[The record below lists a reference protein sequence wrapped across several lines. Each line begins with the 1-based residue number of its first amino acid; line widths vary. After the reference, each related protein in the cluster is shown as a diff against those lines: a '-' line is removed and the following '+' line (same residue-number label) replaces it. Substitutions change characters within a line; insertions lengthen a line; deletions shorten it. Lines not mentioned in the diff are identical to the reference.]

1 MEIDISPST
10 PEKEWS
16 PPADSQIGDGE
27 DSAPN
32 NTLDLL
38 KPIAETLNSSGG
50 GVAQSQPKIIGGFSV
65 TLTKVPTL
73 QHSYSNGSFVRP
85 SVCSDF
91 KQLMFELFYRIQNRY
106 HTS

>member
-38 KPIAETLNSSGG
+38 KPIADTLNSSGG
-50 GVAQSQPKIIGGFSV
+50 GAAQSQPKIIGGFSV

-73 QHSYSNGSFVRP
+73 LSYNNGSSVR
-85 SVCSDF
+85 
-91 KQLMFELFYRIQNRY
+91 LL
-106 HTS
+106 

>member
-16 PPADSQIGDGE
+16 PPADSHIGEGE

-38 KPIAETLNSSGG
+38 KPIADTLNSSGSG
-50 GVAQSQPKIIGGFSV
+50 AGQSQPKIIGGFSV
-65 TLTKVPTL
+65 TLSKVPTL
-73 QHSYSNGSFVRP
+73 LSYYNGS
-85 SVCSDF
+85 SIC
-91 KQLMFELFYRIQNRY
+91 
-106 HTS
+106 